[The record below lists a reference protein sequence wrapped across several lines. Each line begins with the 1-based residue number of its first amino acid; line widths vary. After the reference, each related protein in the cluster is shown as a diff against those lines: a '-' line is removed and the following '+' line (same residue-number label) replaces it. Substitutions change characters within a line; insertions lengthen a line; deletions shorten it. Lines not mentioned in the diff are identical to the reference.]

1 MEKNSSNNN
10 DSVRLKKKSWHFK
23 LAKFVYGRL
32 AEHPYKT
39 ENFCLYFWMVMSCF
53 LLLPFVTLIKII
65 ILPHTLMDRYFL
77 QKYDMWLEGLTSEQI
92 ILDYEIY
99 GYKIRKPFRYRKY
112 KNDGILSDWFFRKFG
127 HSLHSDKG
135 NKIFEDL
142 SKEEEKSVIKWR
154 EIKAAEDKAT
164 VDRYKKKQ
172 ERAARIEAKF
182 NKITTLWDILIKK
195 LSIDFTKISNIVKWT
210 KRMFGLIITGT
221 ILVAVYFIVSW
232 SSQFI
237 LWLTEIITQEHLM
250 WALAIVIVIGVLV
263 GFGIGL
269 WYVIKSTFSWL
280 YDLFTRLY
288 DLFTIKSDSALA
300 KASLYLIVYPIKYL
314 VWYPI
319 KFIFYHF
326 LWKLICVR
334 VVAGLSVAIW
344 NALFESSGIFGE
356 YFRRSKGD
364 MCPVIEWVDDNE

>member
-23 LAKFVYGRL
+23 LATFVYGRL

-53 LLLPFVTLIKII
+53 LLLPFVTMVKII
-65 ILPHTLMDRYFL
+65 ILPHILMDKYFL
-77 QKYDMWLEGLTSEQI
+77 RKYEMWLEGLTSEQI
-92 ILDYEIY
+92 MLDYEIY
-99 GYKIRKPFRYRKY
+99 DYKIRKPFRYRKY
-112 KNDGILSDWFFRKFG
+112 QNRGMLGDWFMRKFG
-127 HSLHSDKG
+127 QSLYTPEG

-142 SKEEEKSVIKWR
+142 SKEEENSVIKWR

-164 VDRYKKKQ
+164 AERYKKKQ

-195 LSIDFTKISNIVKWT
+195 LSIDFSKLSNIVKWT

-221 ILVAVYFIVSW
+221 ILGVIYFIVSW

-237 LWLTEIITQEHLM
+237 LWLTEIITHEHLM
-250 WALAIVIVIGVLV
+250 WALAIVTVISVLV
-263 GFGIGL
+263 GLGVGL
-269 WYVIKSTFSWL
+269 WYIIKSIGNWL
-280 YDLFTRLY
+280 YN
-288 DLFTIKSDSALA
+288 LFTIKSDSTLA
-300 KASLYLIVYPIKYL
+300 NVLLYLIVYPIKYV

-326 LWKLICVR
+326 LWKLICIR
-334 VVAGLSVAIW
+334 IIAGLSVAIW